1 VFEEFGKKGSGFRG
15 LVKRFFV
22 IFLAVFLL
30 AVAVGLIVF
39 LASLPSSRDKK
50 NMAATSEKEQALL
63 AAIEI
68 ALEDTGFVMR
78 DMGTEEV
85 YVPFLSVMVLNAS
98 SEPVEDL
105 AIRVYFDCRQSFF
118 CEGYA
123 MIFRIQPGEITDA
136 ALKCIEPTAF
146 GTVVKGVPLWMTTEP
161 VSYSVQIS
169 RGGVYAT
176 PIQGKTVFRII
187 D

>member
-1 VFEEFGKKGSGFRG
+1 VFEEFDKKRSGFRG

-30 AVAVGLIVF
+30 ALAVGLIVF

-50 NMAATSEKEQALL
+50 NMAAISEKEQALL
-63 AAIEI
+63 AAVEI
-68 ALEDTGFVMR
+68 GLEDTGFVMR
-78 DMGTEEV
+78 DMGAEEV
-85 YVPFLSVMVLNAS
+85 YVPYLSVMVLNAS
-98 SEPVEDL
+98 SEPIEDL

-146 GTVVKGVPLWMTTEP
+146 GTIVKGVPLWMTTEP

>member
-1 VFEEFGKKGSGFRG
+1 VFEEFGKKESGFRS
-15 LVKRFFV
+15 LVRRFFV

-30 AVAVGLIVF
+30 AVAVVLLVF
-39 LASLPSSRDKK
+39 LVDIPSAKDKET
-50 NMAATSEKEQALL
+50 MAEMSQKEQALL
-63 AAIEI
+63 AAVEI
-68 ALEDTGFVMR
+68 GLVETGFVKR

-85 YVPFLSVMVLNAS
+85 YVPFLSVIVMNAS
-98 SEPVEDL
+98 SEPIEDL

-136 ALKCIEPTAF
+136 TLKCIEPTAF
-146 GTVVKGVPLWMTTEP
+146 GTIVKGVPLWMTTEP
-161 VSYSVQIS
+161 VNYSVQIS

-176 PIQGKTVFRII
+176 PILVKAFFRIS